1 MGVKMKVVFAATV
14 VISILSVLPNAQ
26 NSAIAKESFAKVRQ
40 RAEYLYSK
48 GDLEGAIAA
57 FQIASDLKPSAFD
70 LHLNLI
76 HLYFKTN
83 QTERAIAECKKLLEL
98 KPNNQEAHVMMANL
112 MRKTGNHKQAV
123 EEFETALKLGAK
135 DHTIFSALG
144 FSYLHEGNLVKAEE
158 FLRKAAAEKE
168 KPVDAFIGLAILD
181 YKKKDYKSALFDL
194 DQVLKENPSS
204 AEARKLRGEVLLEL
218 QQFDEAEAELKR
230 SIALRPD
237 LRAAHMA
244 LANVYFR
251 KKDLGKAESAL
262 RKVINL
268 REDDAEMHYALGVI
282 LDRQGRPIDAA
293 GEFELG
299 AQTDRNPI
307 SADRM
312 RAHAEELRRQSIDLT
327 TNKQYRL
334 LLNLG
339 GEPTPETI
347 FGLLFEK
354 LIN

>member
-1 MGVKMKVVFAATV
+1 MGMKSIHKIAVLLIVFAG
-14 VISILSVLPNAQ
+14 SMNA
-26 NSAIAKESFAKVRQ
+26 ADAKESFSKVRQ
-40 RAEYLYSK
+40 RAEYLYAR
-48 GDLEGAIAA
+48 GDLEGAIKA
-57 FQIASDLKPSAFD
+57 FQTASQMKPSSFD

-83 QTERAIAECKKLLEL
+83 QIERAIAECKKLLVL

-112 MRKTGNHKQAV
+112 MRKTGNHKQAID
-123 EEFETALKLGAK
+123 EFEKALKLGTK
-135 DHTIFSALG
+135 DHSMYSALG
-144 FSYLHEGNLVKAEE
+144 FSYLHEGNLAKAEE
-158 FLRKAAAEKE
+158 FLRKAAGEKE

-181 YKKKDYKSALFDL
+181 YKKKDFKSALADL
-194 DQVLKENPSS
+194 DQVLRENPSS

-218 QQFDEAEAELKR
+218 ERYDEAEDELKK
-230 SIALRPD
+230 SIAQRPD
-237 LRAAHMA
+237 LRSAHMA

-262 RKVINL
+262 RNVINL

-282 LDRQGRPIDAA
+282 LDRQGRPIEAA

-299 AQTDRNPI
+299 AQTDRNPV
-307 SADRM
+307 SAERM
-312 RAHAEELRRQSIDLT
+312 RSHAEELRRQSIDST
-327 TNKQYRL
+327 TNKQYKL

-339 GEPTPETI
+339 GAPTPETV
-347 FGLLFEK
+347 FGLHYDK